1 MTHANC
7 YLGEYVLVLVQMGA
21 VTGSPGH
28 LGSQTPSTPDEEHV
42 GLLSEEGMGRGHSS
56 TAKLG

>member
-1 MTHANC
+1 MMHVNVIFR
-7 YLGEYVLVLVQMGA
+7 GLVLVQMGA

-28 LGSQTPSTPDEEHV
+28 LVAQTPSTPDDEHV
-42 GLLSEEGMGRGHSS
+42 GLLSEEGLGRGHTA